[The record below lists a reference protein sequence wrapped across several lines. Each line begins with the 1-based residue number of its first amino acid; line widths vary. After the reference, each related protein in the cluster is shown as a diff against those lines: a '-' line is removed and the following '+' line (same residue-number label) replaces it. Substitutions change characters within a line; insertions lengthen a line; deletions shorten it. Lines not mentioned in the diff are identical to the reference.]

1 MAFIDKKDPVVLN
14 IKLTSK
20 GRELLSEGKLNF
32 NYYVIG
38 DSEID
43 YAFNAEV
50 EKFDSNYSA
59 FYSHILRPADK
70 NPSLISYIPR
80 NLNGEQY
87 NLISNVPS
95 VPTIIQ
101 NTVTPLGFFN
111 ISSTVTSF
119 ITDTDHVKQPDA
131 MVVISGVTGGT
142 RLELVQAP
150 TYLANVNEPEEG
162 DLLLIKWT
170 NPLGM
175 STTGYTVDK
184 NYPSPYLIYKIQ
196 SKNSGTSLAGNNL
209 VINVDRN
216 LPNFTNL
223 IGGSNDI
230 VAGALVYYN
239 YINYSGSS
247 IYNDYSTDYVD
258 EAVIAFLQ
266 NCQCPTITFP
276 FWNMSIIYT
285 DNIAG
290 IQEGDRSYRQY
301 KSKSYGGFVSYIQNQ
316 AATIKKLGVIHYT
329 NLSPSNT
336 YGEEF
341 YQNTPTLE
349 LPTIMWHKSPTKTLG
364 AVFKAYGDVKITPS
378 KTIDTNNAV
387 VDGDSIVTTS
397 LNTNYYDLAD
407 LQGNIVGK
415 VFIDLKLFVIE
426 DQELLFA
433 MSYKSNR
440 SWTLPNYN
448 IGINDNVTV
457 GCQGN
462 IITFTLS
469 GVSPTIINED
479 NGKLIISNIQGYSD
493 INNMLLEVLNAS
505 GNTIFSSKITGNT
518 TIYNLSAG
526 STTGLTY
533 TVNIYDLG
541 TMNIPVATNSVVL
554 VPPLSVLAFS
564 NIQTTGSGLDPN
576 FKITQITPTETIIY
590 RSDIGLYYGIPYA
603 AVKPYGSGLP
613 TVSDWYPF
621 SGLDLKVQLRN
632 MQFGLPYTVYVK
644 DSGSTFTFMVSKDY
658 VAAGNPLKA
667 AFSTSQNSDTGGT
680 YINVSNYLATIVP
693 SVNPVV
699 GQIEISI
706 YPATSVATTWI
717 AGGNT
722 GIAKKIYVSGTGNY
736 KIDIRER
743 YNNIVMYTVT
753 KSITVT

>member
-20 GRELLSEGKLNF
+20 GRELLSEGNLNF

-43 YAFNAEV
+43 YAFNTEV
-50 EKFDSNYSA
+50 EKFDSDYSA

-87 NLISNVPS
+87 NLISSVPS
-95 VPTIIQ
+95 TPTIIQ
-101 NTVTPLGFFN
+101 NTAQPLGFFN
-111 ISSTVTSF
+111 ISSNSTSF
-119 ITDTDHVKQPDA
+119 ITDSDHVKQPDA
-131 MVVISGVTGGT
+131 MVIISGVTGGT
-142 RLELVQAP
+142 RLKLVQAP
-150 TYLANVNEPEEG
+150 TYIANVNEPEVG
-162 DLLLIKWT
+162 DLLLVKWT
-170 NPLGM
+170 NPFGI
-175 STTGYTVDK
+175 STTGYTVDA

-196 SKNSGTSLAGNNL
+196 SKNTGTSLGANNL

-216 LPNFTNL
+216 LPDFTNL
-223 IGGSNDI
+223 TGGSSNI
-230 VAGALVYYN
+230 LAGALIYYN
-239 YINYSGSS
+239 YINYTGTS
-247 IYNDYSTDYVD
+247 IFNDYSTDYVD

-266 NCQCPTITFP
+266 NCQCPTVTFP

-285 DNIAG
+285 DNIIG
-290 IQEGDRSYRQY
+290 IQEADRSYRQY
-301 KSKSYGGFVSYIQNQ
+301 KSKTYGGFVSYIQNQ

-329 NLSPSNT
+329 NSSPSNT
-336 YGEEF
+336 YAEEL

-349 LPTIMWHKSPTKTLG
+349 LPTIMWHKSPTKTMG
-364 AVFKAYGDVKITPS
+364 AKFKAYGSVKLTPS
-378 KTIDTNNAV
+378 KTINTDNTV
-387 VDGDSIVTTS
+387 VDGDSNVTTS

-415 VFIDLKLFVIE
+415 VFIDLKIFVIE

-448 IGINDNVTV
+448 VGINDNVIV

-462 IITFTLS
+462 LITFMLS
-469 GVSPTIINED
+469 GISSTIINGND
-479 NGKLIISNIQGYSD
+479 GKLIISNIQGYSD
-493 INNMLLEVLNAS
+493 VNNMLLEVLNS
-505 GNTIFSSKITGNT
+505 GDTTVFSSKITGNT
-518 TIYNLSAG
+518 TIYNLSAN
-526 STTGLTY
+526 TY

-541 TMNIPVATNSVVL
+541 TMNTPVATDSETL
-554 VPPLSVLAFS
+554 TPPSSILAFS
-564 NIQTTGSGLDPN
+564 GIKTTASGLNPN
-576 FKITQITPTETIIY
+576 FVLTQINPTQVTIY
-590 RSDIGLYYGIPYA
+590 KSDIGLYYGTTYA
-603 AVKPYGSGLP
+603 VVKPYGILP
-613 TVSDWYPF
+613 APSDWDAF
-621 SGLDLKVQLRN
+621 SILGDRVQLRT
-632 MQFGLPYTVYVK
+632 MAFMSPYTIYVK

-667 AFSTSQNSDTGGT
+667 TFSTSQNSDTGGT
-680 YINVSNYLATIVP
+680 YINVSNYLVTIIP

-699 GQIEISI
+699 GQIEMSI
-706 YPATSVATTWI
+706 YPATSVATNWI
-717 AGGNT
+717 TGSNT
-722 GIAKKIYVSGTGNY
+722 GIAKKLYVNGTGSY

-743 YNNIVMYTVT
+743 YNNIIMYTVT
-753 KSITVT
+753 KSVTII